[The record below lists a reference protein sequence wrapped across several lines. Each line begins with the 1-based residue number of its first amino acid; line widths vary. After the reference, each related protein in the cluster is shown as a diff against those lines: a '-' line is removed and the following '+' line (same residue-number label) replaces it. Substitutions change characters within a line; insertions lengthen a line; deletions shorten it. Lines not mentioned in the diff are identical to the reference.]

1 MDLKERTR
9 EIRRLTMQCIASIGV
24 GHVGGCMSIAEA
36 LSVLYSKHMRVN
48 PSDPKKEG
56 RDRFVLSKGHAGPA
70 LYATLASF
78 GYFDKEMLNTLN
90 RLGTKLPSHCNCQL
104 TPDRKSV
111 V

>member
-36 LSVLYSKHMRVN
+36 LSVLYSKHMRVD

-56 RDRFVLSKGHAGPA
+56 RDRFVLSAVFLPQITSVQSF
-70 LYATLASF
+70 YTIFRQASSIE
-78 GYFDKEMLNTLN
+78 KEEVL
-90 RLGTKLPSHCNCQL
+90 
-104 TPDRKSV
+104 
-111 V
+111 